1 MNIRVLLADDHAVIR
16 EGLAALLS
24 AQSDIT
30 VVGSAANGREALKAA
45 RELKPDVV
53 VMDVAMPELN
63 GIDAAQLLNE
73 REPPVPVLILSMH
86 AGIEHVTRA
95 LQAGAAGYLL
105 KESAAREIIEAVRVV
120 HAGRRYLSP
129 PVAEIVAEH
138 VRSGSPRSPLDL
150 LSARERQILQ
160 LVAEGRT
167 SARIAESL
175 HLSPKTVETY
185 RSRMMDKLGINDVAG
200 LVKFAIRHGLAS
212 PE

>member
-1 MNIRVLLADDHAVIR
+1 VKIKVLIADDHAVLR

-24 AQSDIT
+24 AQPDIT
-30 VVGSAANGREALKAA
+30 VVGGAANGREALNLA
-45 RELKPDVV
+45 RELAPDLV

-63 GIDAAQLLNE
+63 GIEAA
-73 REPPVPVLILSMH
+73 RELARRDPPIPVVMLSMH
-86 AGIEHVTRA
+86 SGIEHVTRA

-105 KESAAREIIEAVRVV
+105 KDSAGREIIEAVRAV

-129 PVAEIVAEH
+129 PVAEIVAQH
-138 VRSGSPRSPLDL
+138 VRSGSPGSPLDL
-150 LSARERQILQ
+150 LSPRERQILQ

-167 SARIAESL
+167 SAAIAATL

-185 RSRMMDKLGINDVAG
+185 RSRMMDKLEVADVTG